1 VAATSAGEEDGRLR
15 LRLRARGR
23 RRETAALEDNFFF
36 TRKLVRLIF

>member
-1 VAATSAGEEDGRLR
+1 VAATSAGEEDGR